1 MIDQIRGIAPPIVEA
16 NGQTYWQ
23 DAQSRLVPEG
33 LVADIDKAR
42 DSLVREIVGRAK
54 ELNVA
59 IGEFKAEAFADLGAF
74 VDLSAEKY
82 GVQFRGTKEGG
93 KGTITLYTYDGKY
106 KIRRKCADMIRFDER
121 LQVAKQ
127 LIDECLHEWAAGTR
141 DELQVLINDAFQVD
155 KTGRINTGRVL
166 GLRKLE
172 IKDARWKQAMQ
183 AISDAVVAVGTATY
197 LLVYERIGEGDEWRL
212 ISLDL
217 AAV

>member
-1 MIDQIRGIAPPIVEA
+1 MTDTMQTLPPPVVEA
-16 NGQTYWQ
+16 NGQVYWQ
-23 DAQSRLVPEG
+23 DTQNRLVPEG

-54 ELNVA
+54 GLNVA

-93 KGTITLYTYDGKY
+93 KGTITLYSYDGKY
-106 KIRRKCADMIRFDER
+106 KIQRKVAELIRFDER

-127 LIDECLHEWAAGTR
+127 LVDECLHEWAAGTR

-155 KTGRINTGRVL
+155 KTGRINTSRVL

-172 IKDARWKQAMQ
+172 IADPRWKRAMQ
-183 AISDAVVAVGTATY
+183 AISDAVVAVGTSTY